1 MYLQD
6 ELQSGKDAMP
16 DSSFCYVART
26 LFDFVGEEIM
36 ALLGEEVI
44 SAFNMFA
51 IFRLHRDVT
60 TLANFAETCY
70 PPGLVVRLETPV
82 YPAQCQACEC
92 CAVKSSVALFCD
104 CIFCSWTLHALL

>member
-1 MYLQD
+1 MQSPKLTVCSNDVQD

-26 LFDFVGEEIM
+26 LFDFVGKEIM
-36 ALLGEEVI
+36 ALLGEESI

-70 PPGLVVRLETPV
+70 PKGLVVRFNRTKYSMTSE
-82 YPAQCQACEC
+82 
-92 CAVKSSVALFCD
+92 
-104 CIFCSWTLHALL
+104 

>member
-1 MYLQD
+1 MQD

-26 LFDFVGEEIM
+26 LFDFVGKEIM
-36 ALLGEEVI
+36 ALLGEASI
-44 SAFNMFA
+44 AAFNMFA

-70 PPGLVVRLETPV
+70 PPGLVVGLNTTSLPMLVSLE
-82 YPAQCQACEC
+82 
-92 CAVKSSVALFCD
+92 
-104 CIFCSWTLHALL
+104 